1 MNSSLSPPSPGR
13 HVDTLLILLSFA
25 LILAG
30 LLTSL

>member
-1 MNSSLSPPSPGR
+1 MNSSLSPPSPRR